1 MLDTEEYVEQAY
13 CFRALRERMQDGAS
27 TQELLIGISQEV
39 LSTTRLP
46 MALQFM
52 AAELKA
58 TGGFASA
65 MDQLSH
71 YFSPFQTY
79 VIRAAEEATSRFDFR
94 IALEILQREAEY
106 RSKDVPLQ
114 GIFFFQF
121 ETLCRNRLRYD
132 PGLDAMAG
140 DPLYNDDWREW
151 LQTVRHQIG
160 IVDFADM
167 VYVRSDHYKRKEG
180 DPDVPALFGEREG
193 KIALANRRKNPAHLF
208 SALARHLGYPS
219 VPRSKLVDDEAAMF
233 PLLRN
238 RVDRMELRIKLLEAE
253 LRGGIDIS
261 EFYGMSNEI

>member
-1 MLDTEEYVEQAY
+1 MLNHEEYIEQAY
-13 CFRALRERMQDGAS
+13 YYRTLRERMQDGTS
-27 TQELLIGISQEV
+27 TQELLIGISHEA
-39 LSTTRLP
+39 LSTTKLP

-52 AAELKA
+52 ATELKA

-65 MDQLSH
+65 MERLNH

-79 VIRAAEEATSRFDFR
+79 VIRAAEEATGQFDFR
-94 IALEILQREAEY
+94 VALEILQHEAEY
-106 RSKDVPLQ
+106 RAKDPPLQ
-114 GIFFFQF
+114 GIFFYQF

-167 VYVRSDHYKRKEG
+167 IYVRSHYYKRKAN
-180 DPDVPALFGEREG
+180 DPDVAVLFGEKEG
-193 KIALANRRKNPAHLF
+193 RIALANRRKNLTYLF

-219 VPRSKLVDDEAAMF
+219 VPKPRPLEDAANLL
-233 PLLRN
+233 PLLRG
-238 RVDRMELRIKLLEAE
+238 RVDRMEMRIRLIEEE

-261 EFYGMSNEI
+261 EFYGTPKK